1 MGAYPDA
8 VACAPA
14 RNPHR
19 LTRRGAN
26 ECTLG
31 ANECTLG
38 ENECTLGANECTPGA
53 NECTLGENECTL
65 GDEDPLILAS
75 EGFRLHAGDA

>member
-1 MGAYPDA
+1 MGVGAYPDA

-38 ENECTLGANECTPGA
+38 ANECTLGA
-53 NECTLGENECTL
+53 NECTL
-65 GDEDPLILAS
+65 GDEDPLILVG